1 MKMKRDSKLL
11 KISSKLILTENG
23 TLLMDNIKID
33 EIPKSNESIKNT
45 PLFTLYFKF
54 FDGTSYKNL

>member
-23 TLLMDNIKID
+23 TLLMDNIKIN
-33 EIPKSNESIKNT
+33 EIPTKIK
-45 PLFTLYFKF
+45 
-54 FDGTSYKNL
+54 